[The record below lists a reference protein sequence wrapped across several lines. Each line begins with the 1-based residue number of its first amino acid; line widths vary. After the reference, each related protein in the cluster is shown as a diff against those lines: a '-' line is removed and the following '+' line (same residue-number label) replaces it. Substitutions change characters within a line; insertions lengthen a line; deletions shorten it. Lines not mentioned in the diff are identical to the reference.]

1 MSTETDKNDTD
12 NDGVNFVEFPRLD
25 LRSSGDSFCSSS
37 SGSAEMLVSFAN
49 TDVFGVGGGAPGDCD
64 DSVLLSIAS
73 QVSSGVVSSSP
84 PLPPSPPPPSAV
96 SKEDSSSH
104 ASPLGAA
111 SALPTPSVASGSAP
125 DAFADPPPPRLL
137 GAPNN
142 SPRRRTTLSSAAA
155 EASIEM
161 DMARARE
168 RVREIEANIEA
179 MNDEER
185 VKEMEMGMTIEA
197 ERAKEKA
204 KKVSEAGAGHLPF
217 SLCYFSYFEK
227 KKPV

>member
-1 MSTETDKNDTD
+1 M
-12 NDGVNFVEFPRLD
+12 D

-204 KKVSEAGAGHLPF
+204 KKVRRQAPAIYLLVYVIFLISRKKNP
-217 SLCYFSYFEK
+217 CEK
-227 KKPV
+227 